1 MEPRVFLESA
11 SILSAHG
18 FGDGMG
24 KGELL
29 SHSNI
34 Q

>member
-18 FGDGMG
+18 FGDGMS
-24 KGELL
+24 KREFL
-29 SHSNI
+29 SHTNI

>member
-11 SILSAHG
+11 STLSAHG

-24 KGELL
+24 KGEFL
-29 SHSNI
+29 SPSNI